1 MTASTVAVVSP
12 VPSSPEANT
21 IFSTVNETK
30 RRSSSITMDDNMI
43 DYTSMMG
50 LEDKRRRF
58 SEDVVDMDLKDSE
71 RLKKFYR
78 QMQRQVHC
86 GQGSK
91 EALTVF
97 LLSLRNGS
105 SILINNK
112 LNTLYFEDSLLSSSA
127 LSSQPGRQQRQQIK
141 PFREEMHLKGG
152 EIR

>member
-12 VPSSPEANT
+12 VSSSHEAST

-30 RRSSSITMDDNMI
+30 RRSSPITMDDNMI

-58 SEDVVDMDLKDSE
+58 SEDVADMDLKDSE
-71 RLKKFYR
+71 RLKKLYR

-105 SILINNK
+105 SIFINNK
-112 LNTLYFEDSLLSSSA
+112 SNTFDFEDRLPSCSTLST
-127 LSSQPGRQQRQQIK
+127 QPGRQQRQQIK
-141 PFREEMHLKGG
+141 PLRGEMH
-152 EIR
+152 

>member
-1 MTASTVAVVSP
+1 MTASTVAVVLS
-12 VPSSPEANT
+12 VPSSLEANT

-105 SILINNK
+105 SILTNQILFILK
-112 LNTLYFEDSLLSSSA
+112 TVCSLPVLYPPSMGDKRESKSNLSEKKC
-127 LSSQPGRQQRQQIK
+127 I
-141 PFREEMHLKGG
+141 
-152 EIR
+152 